1 MKVVITIDG
10 RDALPVW
17 TIPYVTAGI
26 ISADMLLQ
34 RLVEPEYA
42 IPVFPSAFNLD
53 DNKPSLIPP
62 EWWAETKLQ
71 IALLDEELGF
81 TALERSDWRNRSI
94 GIITQNNRN
103 CYIWLDEFKA
113 WFDRRTI
120 NCTHFDLYLTP
131 SLSAEHELYFK
142 ETEQI
147 ANRTTPDDGASAIK
161 NHVAGRH
168 SESVSAEESNGES
181 FQELAITPRTG
192 GYATRDNFVIKLI
205 ENKPELLGMR
215 PFEIKATLKATSN
228 LFTSGYPDWWR
239 NNPIFKKGKPG
250 RLQKKQG
257 RNKSD

>member
-42 IPVFPSAFNLD
+42 IPAFPSAFNLD

-192 GYATRDNFVIKLI
+192 GYAKRDNFVIKLI
-205 ENKPELLGMR
+205 ENRPELLAMR
-215 PFEIKATLKATSN
+215 AGVVKTELLKAAPA
-228 LFTSGYPDWWR
+228 LFVSGYDNWWR
-239 NNPIFKKGKPG
+239 NNPIFPKSWPG
-250 RLQKKQG
+250 RNPK
-257 RNKSD
+257 